1 MTMKENQFNVLN
13 HGDAW
18 LANILLSYDS
28 KGTPTDCQFID
39 FQQSVYTSPSC
50 DLINLIFSSANCDS
64 KFDNFEMFVKFYHE
78 NLVEAL
84 KLLNYGKKAPTH
96 KELYLDILDRG
107 FLAVWQ
113 GIAVLPNCL
122 SPDNIQES
130 SSDNLLGENEEAI
143 KYKAKIFNNDRYRIH
158 MTELLTYFDK
168 RGLVDLC

>member
-1 MTMKENQFNVLN
+1 MKRSQFNVLN

-18 LANILLSYDS
+18 LANILLQYNSE
-28 KGTPTDCQFID
+28 GAPIDCQFID
-39 FQQSVYTSPSC
+39 FQQSVYSSPSC
-50 DLINLIFSSANCDS
+50 DLLNLIFSSAHTET
-64 KFDNFEMFVKFYHE
+64 KFENFEMFVKFYHE
-78 NLVEAL
+78 HLVEAL
-84 KLLNYGKKAPTH
+84 LLLNYKKKLPTH

-122 SPDNIQES
+122 APDNIQES
-130 SSDNLLGENEEAI
+130 SSDNFLGKNEEAV
-143 KYKAKIFNNDRYRIH
+143 KYKEKIFNNDRYRIH